1 MASLSTQMKAA
12 LWSISD
18 MQAGERAEGEAKL
31 VAKVIRHWER
41 RLHIKVRTV
50 LDVPCGLGRHHGPL
64 KKAGFDVYGVDIEPE
79 FVGLARARNSGDGKH
94 YVVGDMRHTG
104 LPSGSFDAVLNLFT
118 SFGYFDRKGNME
130 TLREFNRLVGKGG
143 LLILQT
149 NTAGPAGGAAPIVFA
164 DDADPGIV
172 RLVRNH
178 PSGKS
183 WIMDMELLRK
193 DGRHYDIMAVA
204 RRRISHLPVMEVR
217 PTLRRAGFKVL
228 AIYSDYSMEPAKPKD
243 RRILV
248 VARKA

>member
-1 MASLSTQMKAA
+1 MALSTQMKAA

-18 MQAGERAEGEAKL
+18 TQAGERAEEEARL
-31 VAKVIRHWER
+31 VAKIIRQWER
-41 RLHIKVRTV
+41 RLHTKVRTV

-64 KKAGFDVYGVDIEPE
+64 KRAGFDVYGVDIEPE
-79 FVGLARARNSGDGKH
+79 FISLARARNKGDGKH

-130 TLREFNRLVGKGG
+130 TLHEFHRLVREGG
-143 LLILQT
+143 LLLLQT
-149 NTAGPAGGAAPIVFA
+149 NAASQAGGAPVTFA
-164 DDADPGIV
+164 DNANAGII

-178 PSGKS
+178 SSGKS
-183 WIMDMELLRK
+183 WIMDMELLK
-193 DGRHYDIMAVA
+193 KSGSHYDIIAVA
-204 RRRISHLPVMEVR
+204 RRRVRHLPIVEAR

-228 AIYSDYSMEPAKPKD
+228 AVYSNYSMEPAKPKE

-248 VARKA
+248 VARRE